1 MIYVINEH
9 LKYDPLSATL
19 YSPEYHSDTLVL
31 TRVNNSILLQFVN
44 NNNQLLTRHHLLKEV
59 WENQGLDS
67 SNNNLNNHIS
77 ILRKSLAK
85 CGCDDII
92 KTIPKKGLMFTANSV
107 TSLAREVETPTSQ
120 EQLTLIKPNSLT
132 PLSPRETPQAV
143 PFLKITAFLVL
154 ILIIVGFPNFYEN
167 MNLSSFR
174 EEVLRVDQCR
184 FYVTDNDTKSLSKEY
199 IKARIEDYL
208 TLKKFSCDKLKSNVY
223 FFYSEIR
230 DAMGR
235 DTINQI
241 ISYCPYNSSAQCINY
256 KEQDFK

>member
-19 YSPEYHSDTLVL
+19 YSPEHHSDTLIL

-107 TSLAREVETPTSQ
+107 TSLARAGETSPSQ
-120 EQLTLIKPNSLT
+120 DELTLIKPKSLA
-132 PLSPRETPQAV
+132 PLSPQNNPQPI
-143 PFLKITAFLVL
+143 PFFKITAFLVL
-154 ILIIVGFPNFYEN
+154 ILLIIGFPNFYEK
-167 MNLSSFR
+167 MDLSSFR
-174 EEVLRVDQCR
+174 EEVLSVEQCR

-199 IKARIEDYL
+199 IKTRIEDF
-208 TLKKFSCDKLKSNVY
+208 LKMKKISCHQLKSNVY
-223 FFYSEIR
+223 FFYSEIK

-235 DTINQI
+235 DTITQI

-256 KEQDFK
+256 KEHSFK

>member
-1 MIYVINEH
+1 MIYIINEH

-19 YSPEYHSDTLVL
+19 YSPENHSDTLIL

-107 TSLAREVETPTSQ
+107 TSLPREGELPTSQ
-120 EQLTLIKPNSLT
+120 DQLTLIKPKSLT
-132 PLSPRETPQAV
+132 PLSIQKKSQAV
-143 PFLKITAFLVL
+143 PLLKITAFLVL

-167 MNLSSFR
+167 MSLSSFR

-199 IKARIEDYL
+199 IKARIEDFL

-230 DAMGR
+230 DAVGR
-235 DTINQI
+235 DTMTQI